1 MTCLEAREFLAE
13 YAVDGLDPAER
24 RRVEHHLE
32 SCPGC
37 GKEMEEL
44 REGAAAMAL
53 DLPATGVPDGLEE
66 KVVAAVG
73 HESRRKW
80 LRRRRSARVLVAAAA
95 VAALLSAGAI
105 GGALAMRGQVS
116 NLQQQV
122 HTTKV
127 TLEQVQSIVQALANN
142 AVVYR
147 TELNPLPGRRGDQG
161 GTGILFTAPNRA
173 DWIFIQVTVARPVD
187 GPYRV
192 LLVQKDGT
200 RIEAGEL
207 EPAGRNQ
214 FVLFSTKG
222 ANLFGDDP
230 SQISRVVVLDPAGK
244 PLLEGS
250 VKAAPPSGP

>member
-1 MTCLEAREFLAE
+1 MTCLETRELLAE
-13 YAVDGLDPAER
+13 YAVDGLDPADR

-37 GKEMEEL
+37 AKEVEEL

-53 DLPATGVPDGLEE
+53 ELPPVAPPEGLEN
-66 KVVAAVG
+66 KVVASVG
-73 HESRRKW
+73 HEARRKW
-80 LRRRRSARVLVAAAA
+80 VRRRRGARVLVAAAA
-95 VAALLSAGAI
+95 AAALLAAGAI
-105 GGALAMRGQVS
+105 GGAVAMRGQVT
-116 NLQQQV
+116 NLKQQV
-122 HTTKV
+122 RTTKV
-127 TLEQVQSIVQALANN
+127 TLEQVQTIVQALANN
-142 AVVYR
+142 AVVFQ
-147 TELNPLPGRRGDQG
+147 TELNPVPGRRSDQG
-161 GTGILFTAPNRA
+161 GTGILFTAPNHA
-173 DWIFIQVTVARPVD
+173 DWIFIQATIAHPGD

-192 LLVQKDGT
+192 LLVQKDET

-230 SQISRVVVLDPAGK
+230 SQISRVVVLDTAGK

-250 VKAAPPSGP
+250 VQEAPPSGP